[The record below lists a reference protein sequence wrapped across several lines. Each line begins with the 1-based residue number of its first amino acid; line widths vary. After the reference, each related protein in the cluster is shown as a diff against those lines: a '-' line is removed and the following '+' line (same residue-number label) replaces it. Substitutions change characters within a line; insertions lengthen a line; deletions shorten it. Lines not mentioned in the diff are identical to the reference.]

1 MTVLT
6 IRAHKRYA
14 VRQPVRVRKPG
25 RQAAQGLMI
34 ELSSEGCRISN
45 LGRGAFEIGEAVTVE
60 VDELRFAGRIRWAHD
75 GIAGV
80 RLDHA
85 LFGGQLGDL
94 IARGRGES
102 RVHEAHL
109 AASERALARYGT

>member
-14 VRQPVRVRKPG
+14 VRQQVQLRKPG
-25 RQAAQGLMI
+25 TKSISGLMI
-34 ELSSEGCRISN
+34 ELSSEGIRISN
-45 LGRGAFEIGEAVTVE
+45 LGRPGFTIGEPVTVE
-60 VDELRFAGRIRWAHD
+60 IDELMFPGKIRWAHD

-80 RLDHA
+80 RLDNP
-85 LFGGQLGDL
+85 LFTNELGSL

-102 RVHEAHL
+102 CGD
-109 AASERALARYGT
+109 ERRYGT